1 MFIVTARTAK
11 QPCVC
16 HASAASIPCA
26 VRNATSDLTHALYC
40 KSSRSLHASLKKAD
54 HGSPLTER
62 ISCPPELRGNFYDRN
77 THIGNLPERQPRKI
91 AKIRLLFS
99 RGASTGKDPAS
110 EKLFPPHR
118 PRHCTLQDKADP
130 AERKRTSQGSD
141 VRFLFCLHS
150 IFILP
155 ARAFSP
161 HNWGDKRCREIGY
174 AMCDS
179 KAVRRLSFPHFLP
192 PFDSQSQDP

>member
-77 THIGNLPERQPRKI
+77 THIGNLPERQPAKRQKSDCSSPEGHLPG
-91 AKIRLLFS
+91 KIRPLRSFSLLI
-99 RGASTGKDPAS
+99 DPGIARC
-110 EKLFPPHR
+110 KI
-118 PRHCTLQDKADP
+118 
-130 AERKRTSQGSD
+130 KRIQPKENGHHKEVMS
-141 VRFLFCLHS
+141 VFF
-150 IFILP
+150 F
-155 ARAFSP
+155 
-161 HNWGDKRCREIGY
+161 
-174 AMCDS
+174 
-179 KAVRRLSFPHFLP
+179 V
-192 PFDSQSQDP
+192 